1 MSTISNNVRLCDNE
15 FETTS
20 PSPLAAEIKKA
31 YSREEEFACA
41 LESYM
46 ADYKR
51 HLAEMANSGD
61 HTRIP
66 NVRFFLR
73 FVRLLVGQS
82 AVVRNRM
89 FS

>member
-31 YSREEEFACA
+31 CSREEEFACA

-51 HLAEMANSGD
+51 HLAEMANGSRRSDTANFNFIG
-61 HTRIP
+61 
-66 NVRFFLR
+66 
-73 FVRLLVGQS
+73 RLIRDLS
-82 AVVRNRM
+82 
-89 FS
+89 F